1 MGFDDENLEPKTKR
15 RAVKALKV
23 EDTAR
28 IEVNLNEE
36 KINDFI
42 NKLPDYE

>member
-1 MGFDDENLEPKTKR
+1 MGFDDENLEPKIKR
-15 RAVKALKV
+15 RAVKAVKG

-36 KINDFI
+36 KTNDFI
-42 NKLPDYE
+42 NKLLDYE